1 MSNKPYGMELILD
14 LHECKNL
21 NIDTQEFC
29 EELADLV
36 NMKVEDFYRW
46 ESEPDEPKI
55 PELWGQSAIQFIT
68 TSNITIHILPLLG
81 NVYIN
86 LFTCKEFDQ
95 DIAVKFCEHYFEGI
109 IAGHHFIERL

>member
-1 MSNKPYGMELILD
+1 MSEKSYGQELILD

-21 NIDTQEFC
+21 DIDTQDFC

-36 NMKVEDFYRW
+36 NMQIEDFHRW
-46 ESEPDEPKI
+46 ESEPGEEMDP
-55 PELWGQSAIQFIT
+55 LTYGQSAIQFIL

-86 LFTCKEFDQ
+86 LFTCKEFDK

-109 IAGHHFIERL
+109 IVGNHFIDRR